1 MSVYLEKLAEF
12 SAMLRAEGLAVGTQ
26 ETADA
31 CRILTALDL
40 NSRETVKLA
49 LQAVYAKSR
58 EEQAVF
64 QHCFEH
70 FFVSVE
76 RRDALRWKREED
88 ARELARRRQEAE
100 QEMQV
105 DGRPM
110 DLREDLQEV
119 YVRMGEDKREQL
131 RQMLEK
137 MQGNLKRS
145 PKLYSNFIRSVF
157 MRFLLEQQMAM
168 EDDAAVGSEALD
180 PDMALLYRDI
190 SQFKEAEIPR
200 ATALVAQLTAQ
211 MNAQLSQRRQSQG
224 HSGKLDFKRTIRRGL
239 ETGGVPCRLAFR
251 KKRKRRRRLVLLCD
265 VSSSMLQFSE
275 FALRFIQSLS
285 AVSDFSR
292 TFLFSEG
299 VREVDAFSMQSMEAF
314 RGYVRSC
321 GLYGKGTDL
330 GTALETLCAL
340 RPAPLGPGVTL
351 LILADTKTI
360 DLPRA
365 ARALAEAKR
374 QAGRVLWLNPIP
386 EGKWPYVGS
395 IQTISML
402 CKMLPCAT
410 LNDLARACRG
420 AVGL

>member
-1 MSVYLEKLAEF
+1 MSVYVEKLAEF
-12 SAMLRAEGLAVGTQ
+12 SAMLRSEGLAVGTQ

-168 EDDAAVGSEALD
+168 EDAAVGSEELD

-190 SQFKEAEIPR
+190 SQFKEADIPR
-200 ATALVAQLTAQ
+200 AAALIAAISRQLDAE
-211 MNAQLSQRRQSQG
+211 LSRRRQG
-224 HSGKLDFKRTIRRGL
+224 RGRPGAPA
-239 ETGGVPCRLAFR
+239 GG
-251 KKRKRRRRLVLLCD
+251 
-265 VSSSMLQFSE
+265 
-275 FALRFIQSLS
+275 
-285 AVSDFSR
+285 
-292 TFLFSEG
+292 G
-299 VREVDAFSMQSMEAF
+299 
-314 RGYVRSC
+314 
-321 GLYGKGTDL
+321 
-330 GTALETLCAL
+330 
-340 RPAPLGPGVTL
+340 GPG
-351 LILADTKTI
+351 
-360 DLPRA
+360 LPHGG
-365 ARALAEAKR
+365 
-374 QAGRVLWLNPIP
+374 QAGLRSL
-386 EGKWPYVGS
+386 
-395 IQTISML
+395 QQ
-402 CKMLPCAT
+402 
-410 LNDLARACRG
+410 
-420 AVGL
+420 AVRPQPHRL